1 MQVRGRQDEMRGEV
15 DDKILN
21 EKSGEIRLN
30 GIRGGERYQRGG
42 KWLKDKQD
50 KRQLQDIK

>member
-1 MQVRGRQDEMRGEV
+1 MRGRQDEMRGEV

-21 EKSGEIRLN
+21 EKSREIRLN

-42 KWLKDKQD
+42 K
-50 KRQLQDIK
+50 